1 MTKSHLM
8 LHLHSPSLSP
18 LYSSPFYIPFSTSPF
33 YTPLISSFYNLPL
46 HPFLQLVQ
54 LNRRWAPHWSQDK
67 PPIWLTPLYHFLYTS
82 SLHPF
87 STSLLYTP
95 TLPHIYPYL
104 HIYIYPPHA
113 SPPFD
118 TPSLH
123 FYSSTLHSLSVLPIY
138 PPLYPPTLQPLSRTH
153 SPNGYKSTPPYD

>member
-33 YTPLISSFYNLPL
+33 YTPSISSFYNLPL

-67 PPIWLTPLYHFLYTS
+67 PPIWLTPLPLYLLFAPLFYIP
-82 SLHPF
+82 SLHPYF
-87 STSLLYTP
+87 TPYLPIST
-95 TLPHIYPYL
+95 YL
-104 HIYIYPPHA
+104 HIPT
-113 SPPFD
+113 SCL
-118 TPSLH
+118 TPLW
-123 FYSSTLHSLSVLPIY
+123 HSLSTFLLFHSTLTLCTPYLSSSLP
-138 PPLYPPTLQPLSRTH
+138 TH
-153 SPNGYKSTPPYD
+153 STTPF

>member
-67 PPIWLTPLYHFLYTS
+67 PPIWLTPLPLYLLFAPLFYIP
-82 SLHPF
+82 SLHPYF
-87 STSLLYTP
+87 T
-95 TLPHIYPYL
+95 PYL
-104 HIYIYPPHA
+104 PPIYIYPPHA

-118 TPSLH
+118 TPSLCL
-123 FYSSTLHSLSVLPIY
+123 YSSTLHSLYVLPIY
-138 PPLYPPTLQPLSRTH
+138 PLSYSLPSHSTTPL
-153 SPNGYKSTPPYD
+153 